1 MVIEEA
7 RNYEGQAIVNSK
19 DVITVTGQRLMRTSC
34 LLFESIEDGSNQMN
48 PKCLQ
53 CQSGLTIN
61 ILGQCSQITI
71 PNCLIVD
78 LTNGCFKCAS
88 LMYYLEPNCISISS
102 VSLCYN
108 SSGFE
113 NKCKFCNFNNFL
125 SSSGQCEDVP

>member
-53 CQSGLTIN
+53 C
-61 ILGQCSQITI
+61 
-71 PNCLIVD
+71 
-78 LTNGCFKCAS
+78 
-88 LMYYLEPNCISISS
+88 
-102 VSLCYN
+102 
-108 SSGFE
+108 
-113 NKCKFCNFNNFL
+113 
-125 SSSGQCEDVP
+125 